1 MCHQNNWRKTKKR
14 GGFCAMLFGTLSAFV
29 LGNMLVGK
37 DLIRTSERTLKA
49 GENFDVPSRF
59 N

>member
-1 MCHQNNWRKTKKR
+1 
-14 GGFCAMLFGTLSAFV
+14 MLFGTLSAFV